1 VNSAAWLV
9 LAYTLP
15 AEPSRLRVSIWRRL
29 RKIGAIY
36 LDEGVWVLPNT
47 DALSGEVRN
56 ILRDIENFGGTA
68 SAFAARDLDVTQ
80 SERLRQRVLAA
91 RDEEYAELQG
101 QCERFFLHVEHAI
114 STERYTFA
122 EVEELEEELS
132 KLERW
137 LQEISSRDVFESAKA
152 GACRD
157 RVVKARE
164 TLTRFTETTFALL
177 GEDNR
182 ELELE
187 D

>member
-47 DALSGEVRN
+47 DALSDEVRN
-56 ILRDIENFGGTA
+56 MLRDIENFGGTA
-68 SAFAARDLDVTQ
+68 SAFTARDLDVTQ

-101 QCERFFLHVEHAI
+101 QCERFFLHVEHAM

-137 LQEISSRDVFESAKA
+137 LDEIRGRDVFGSAQAAVSAAQIEK
-152 GACRD
+152 G
-157 RVVKARE
+157 RE
-164 TLTRFTETTFALL
+164 ALTAFTETTFSAS
-177 GEDNR
+177 GDSKPEVDIP
-182 ELELE
+182 
-187 D
+187 